1 MKVLQTIMLVAL
13 CLISSTLAYTY
24 YELDPTPDSTQL
36 KLFTDAA
43 AALNPTANEI
53 VATDAVGDVIKIDC
67 ASRTSLTEALQRDSS
82 TGTHKHGS
90 CCLNSHH
97 RICQNIQ
104 AQIREKCSAHTGK
117 GDTSTDTTGTDCP
130 A

>member
-1 MKVLQTIMLVAL
+1 MKVIKAVIFFVL
-13 CLISSTLAYTY
+13 CFVSTFAYTY
-24 YELDPTPDSTQL
+24 YDADPTPDSTQL
-36 KLFTDAA
+36 KVFTDAA

-53 VATDAVGDVIKIDC
+53 VALDDLGEVQTIDC
-67 ASRTSLTEALQRDSS
+67 NDRINLVAALQRDTT

-104 AQIREKCSAHTGK
+104 AQIREKCSSHSGK
-117 GDTSTDTTGTDCP
+117 GENSTDTTGTHCP